1 MNNENMFL
9 ITDIEG
15 YTPLIS
21 TLVSMLNYIR
31 YGTIS
36 SVSEL
41 STKQLDHL
49 HDENSN
55 SIAMLLQH
63 MAMVEKAYQLI
74 TFIGKNEEDDAE
86 FASLHPGLD
95 LDERSFEIKDKPAEH
110 YINIFE

>member
-1 MNNENMFL
+1 MFL